1 MELEIVR
8 AVPGEGAVLHALAEE
23 TFMDACP
30 PGMDPGIAEAYVTDE
45 LSAERFEQ
53 WLEDGRHHILLLV
66 EPGTRRAAGYLVL
79 VADEPV
85 RARVPVPQQA
95 DEALEANA
103 VDWFVSKLYVVSEH
117 RGSGGAHRL
126 LEAGKTL
133 AADAGASGLWLT
145 VNQHNLRAN
154 TFYERNGFRTVAT
167 AEFMMGP
174 MVYDDYVKVL
184 RF

>member
-23 TFMDACP
+23 TFLDACP
-30 PGMDPGIAEAYVTDE
+30 PGMDTAVAAAYVANE
-45 LSAERFEQ
+45 LSAEHFEQ

-66 EPGTRRAAGYLVL
+66 EPGTRRSAAYLVL

-85 RARVPVPQQA
+85 RAGVPVTQDANEPL
-95 DEALEANA
+95 DPEATL
-103 VDWFVSKLYVVSEH
+103 WFVSKLYVVRES
-117 RGSGGAHRL
+117 RGSGGARRL
-126 LEAGKTL
+126 LEAGKSL

-174 MVYDDYVKVL
+174 KVHDDFVKVL